1 MQMIMVKVRL
11 DFFDKLFSV
20 MNVYGRLVIIP
31 LGSFS
36 GGIFALYSLLCRHA
50 KFSLLPNHQAADEEL
65 STYHSPCYSNRN
77 MQSSS
82 VKKFA
87 ERHKKSKTAL
97 LLLVLFG
104 TCLVIC
110 VGFLTP
116 AISSMCLS
124 FPI

>member
-1 MQMIMVKVRL
+1 MIMVKVRL
-11 DFFDKLFSV
+11 DFFDQLFSV

-36 GGIFALYSLLCRHA
+36 GGIFSLYSLLCRHA

-65 STYHSPCYSNRN
+65 STYHGSRYSNRN

-116 AISSMCLS
+116 AMSSMCPS